1 MKKYDYMDSLK
12 SSINDYL
19 ENEVDDYMERLEDD
33 RDDFEMDLF
42 DDLWT
47 VDSVTGNGSGSYT
60 FNSQKAKEN
69 VVGNMDLVIEMA
81 SMFDINNE
89 ELGKRFMNEDW
100 EWFDVSIRC
109 YLLGQAISEVL
120 DELENNI
127 D

>member
-1 MKKYDYMDSLK
+1 MKKYNYMESLK
-12 SSINDYL
+12 NAIRDYL
-19 ENEVDDYMERLEDD
+19 EDEVIDYMERLEDD

-47 VDSVTGNGSGSYT
+47 DDGVTGNGSGSYT
-60 FNSQKAKEN
+60 FNNQKAKEN

-89 ELGKRFMNEDW
+89 ELGKRFKNEDW
-100 EWFDVSIRC
+100 EYFDVSIRC
-109 YLLGQAISEVL
+109 YLLGQAISEVF
-120 DELENNI
+120 DDLENDI